1 MNLQTILV
9 PLDFSD
15 VSSRVVDYAVSM
27 AKSFGGRVVLLHV
40 AEPEPD
46 FVGFDAGPQVVRTV
60 TAHDIRTEH
69 RQLEEYKHRLAESGV
84 EVTAMHIQGPLTDK
98 VLQQAEEQ
106 QADLI
111 VMGSHGHGAL
121 YRLLVGSVTAGVVR
135 GAKCPVLVVPAVE
148 GKA

>member
-15 VSSRVVDYAVSM
+15 VSSRVVEYAVSM
-27 AKSFGGRVVLLHV
+27 AKSFGGRVILLHV

-46 FVGFDAGPQVVRTV
+46 FVGFDAGPQVVRAV
-60 TAHDIRTEH
+60 TALDIRTEH

-106 QADLI
+106 NADLI

-121 YRLLVGSVTAGVVR
+121 YHLLVGSVTAGVVR
-135 GAKCPVLVVPAVE
+135 GAKCPVLVVPALE
-148 GKA
+148 RKA